1 MHLYV
6 PDPLNPTQDLLGSGG
21 NEGSANFVADTTG
34 NFKFCVYNPYASATI
49 TVTVTVVSYYSLLLR
64 QVLVADLIRA
74 RRRFEL
80 LVFVVWSI
88 WTSVMRYSSL
98 LSILEQA
105 LRTVISFRPDA
116 LSRLSAP
123 AMDDTMSLRGDQSY
137 NSEVNASFQPVD
149 RLIRCDLYAGRAP
162 FCLCI
167 KNPTL

>member
-6 PDPLNPTQDLLGSGG
+6 PDPLNPAQDLLGSGG

-80 LVFVVWSI
+80 LVSVIWSI
-88 WTSVMRYSSL
+88 WTSVMRYPSL

-123 AMDDTMSLRGDQSY
+123 AMDDTMNLPGFLDY
-137 NSEVNASFQPVD
+137 TIVN
-149 RLIRCDLYAGRAP
+149 
-162 FCLCI
+162 
-167 KNPTL
+167 